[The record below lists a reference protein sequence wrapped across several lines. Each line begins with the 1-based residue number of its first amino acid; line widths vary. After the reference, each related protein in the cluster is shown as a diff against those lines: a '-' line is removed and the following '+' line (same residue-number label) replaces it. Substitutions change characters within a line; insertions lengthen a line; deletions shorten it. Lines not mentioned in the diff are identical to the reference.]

1 MDVLTKKI
9 CYIYLYINI
18 NMKRIIKLT
27 ESDVTRI
34 VNKIITESE
43 TTEMM
48 AHTQKSLRHEAVF
61 LLKNLGLKTEDET
74 VSDVTDI
81 IKFIIQKYGGKVL
94 D

>member
-1 MDVLTKKI
+1 MKKIVNLTQSDLTK
-9 CYIYLYINI
+9 
-18 NMKRIIKLT
+18 
-27 ESDVTRI
+27 I
-34 VNKIITESE
+34 VNRVLNETE

-61 LLKNLGLKTEDET
+61 LLKNLGIKTEDET
-74 VSDVTDI
+74 VSDVADM

>member
-1 MDVLTKKI
+1 MKKIVNLTQSDLTK
-9 CYIYLYINI
+9 
-18 NMKRIIKLT
+18 
-27 ESDVTRI
+27 I
-34 VNKIITESE
+34 VNRVLNETE

-61 LLKNLGLKTEDET
+61 LLKNLGIKTEDET

-94 D
+94 E

>member
-1 MDVLTKKI
+1 MKKIVNLTQSDLTK
-9 CYIYLYINI
+9 
-18 NMKRIIKLT
+18 
-27 ESDVTRI
+27 I
-34 VNKIITESE
+34 VNRVLNETE

-61 LLKNLGLKTEDET
+61 LLKNLGIKTEDET
-74 VSDVTDI
+74 VSDVADI